1 MKINTKFNVPVET
14 FCGEYSPTAVSNVVP
29 EQEEKN
35 IYIFFSEVV
44 FLLFSEKKRP
54 IKPKK
59 VLMDTKTNK
68 KADKDTSI
76 TKWNLMLFT
85 RMLISR

>member
-1 MKINTKFNVPVET
+1 MKMARSTMTINTKLNVPVET

-29 EQEEKN
+29 EQEKKTF
-35 IYIFFSEVV
+35 FFSEVV
-44 FLLFSEKKRP
+44 FLLFSEKQRP

-68 KADKDTSI
+68 KADKDTLI
-76 TKWNLMLFT
+76 TK
-85 RMLISR
+85 

>member
-1 MKINTKFNVPVET
+1 MTINTKLNVPVET

-29 EQEEKN
+29 EQEKKN
-35 IYIFFSEVV
+35 IFFFSEVV
-44 FLLFSEKKRP
+44 FLRFSEKQRP

-68 KADKDTSI
+68 KADKDMLI
-76 TKWNLMLFT
+76 TKLNLMLFT
-85 RMLISR
+85 RMLIGR

>member
-1 MKINTKFNVPVET
+1 MTINTKCNVPVET

-29 EQEEKN
+29 EQEKKKF
-35 IYIFFSEVV
+35 FFSEVV
-44 FLLFSEKKRP
+44 FLRFSEKQRP

-68 KADKDTSI
+68 KADKDTLI

-85 RMLISR
+85 RMLIGR

>member
-1 MKINTKFNVPVET
+1 M
-14 FCGEYSPTAVSNVVP
+14 
-29 EQEEKN
+29 
-35 IYIFFSEVV
+35 V
-44 FLLFSEKKRP
+44 FLLFSEKQRP

-68 KADKDTSI
+68 KADKDTLI

-85 RMLISR
+85 RMLIGR

>member
-1 MKINTKFNVPVET
+1 MKMARSTMTINTKFNVPVET

-29 EQEEKN
+29 EQEKKH
-35 IYIFFSEVV
+35 IFFSEVV

-54 IKPKK
+54 IKTKK

-68 KADKDTSI
+68 KADKDTLI
-76 TKWNLMLFT
+76 TK
-85 RMLISR
+85 

>member
-1 MKINTKFNVPVET
+1 MTINTKFNVPVET

-29 EQEEKN
+29 EQEKKN
-35 IYIFFSEVV
+35 ISFFFRSGFSSV
-44 FLLFSEKKRP
+44 SEKQRP

-68 KADKDTSI
+68 KANKDTLI
-76 TKWNLMLFT
+76 TK
-85 RMLISR
+85 

>member
-1 MKINTKFNVPVET
+1 MTINTKFNVPVET

-29 EQEEKN
+29 EQEKKT
-35 IYIFFSEVV
+35 YIFFSEVV
-44 FLLFSEKKRP
+44 FLLFSEKQRP
-54 IKPKK
+54 IKPK

-68 KADKDTSI
+68 KANKDTLI

-85 RMLISR
+85 RMLIGR